1 MLRCYG
7 EREYTITVDR
17 SFVSPALRTH
27 SQDTFVTLKRV
38 VWSNREEG
46 LRCKIIFWSNLLIDV
61 TVVCFQSPRKHE
73 KKRRSFSS
81 YFTNVIIV

>member
-1 MLRCYG
+1 MAVPVQWTFCYTFSPFNLQSKNITRPMLRCYG

-38 VWSNREEG
+38 V
-46 LRCKIIFWSNLLIDV
+46 
-61 TVVCFQSPRKHE
+61 
-73 KKRRSFSS
+73 
-81 YFTNVIIV
+81 